1 MRELN
6 ERSLSP
12 GGKESSLLTDAQA
25 AEALEMAT
33 GAPPSAAA
41 VCCGCNTPWH
51 EHSPFPLPSPHI
63 ASCAQQ
69 THSVSHSP
77 QPTGLSLFA
86 PNTART
92 YKARPPNTLAPEHQ
106 VARLQRE
113 LYRER
118 RIMEN
123 EDASSGPTNATRRKR
138 RSTNIG
144 HRFGSGRG
152 PLVLKATL
160 HHGDVNTAVGF

>member
-1 MRELN
+1 MFSDDLKSVPPRASDDTVNVFVETPKGSRHKYDIDDKGLV
-6 ERSLSP
+6 
-12 GGKESSLLTDAQA
+12 KI
-25 AEALEMAT
+25 ALELPEGVT
-33 GAPPSAAA
+33 F
-41 VCCGCNTPWH
+41 
-51 EHSPFPLPSPHI
+51 PFSFGF
-63 ASCAQQ
+63 
-69 THSVSHSP
+69 V
-77 QPTGLSLFA
+77 
-86 PNTART
+86 
-92 YKARPPNTLAPEHQ
+92 PNTLAPEHQ